1 MTDEELKLIED
12 IKELNETWK
21 IKKEL
26 IKKEGRKRIYCFALI
41 VFFDMSAVILQLLK
55 ITNIVVSLSVLTIC
69 LIAGLA
75 HNNYIAKR
83 IKKIILTDDI
93 KELRIELEK

>member
-12 IKELNETWK
+12 LKELKETWK

-26 IKKEGRKRIYCFALI
+26 IKKESRKRIYCFALI
-41 VFFDMSAVILQLLK
+41 VFFDMSVVILQLLK
-55 ITNIVVSLSVLTIC
+55 ITNVVVSLSIITIC
-69 LIAGLA
+69 LIASLA

-83 IKKIILTDDI
+83 IKKIIWIDDI
-93 KELRIELEK
+93 KELQLRLDE